1 MTNERLHIISLTQ
14 IRTIYIVIILKI
26 LIMTEPNEAQNAETS
41 REAFC
46 RLVNQRIEKVT
57 KSLENLSRLSSRKS
71 DYSEKDIVEIKR
83 FLTKEL
89 DKTLS
94 EFRPKT
100 NTDSKNFILK
110 A

>member
-1 MTNERLHIISLTQ
+1 M
-14 IRTIYIVIILKI
+14 YIVLILKI
-26 LIMTEPNEAQNAETS
+26 LIMTEPNKAQNAETS

-46 RLVNQRIEKVT
+46 RLVNQRIEKVN

-71 DYSEKDIVEIKR
+71 DYSEKDVVEIKR

-94 EFRPKT
+94 GFRPKT
-100 NTDSKNFILK
+100 SNDSKAFILK

>member
-1 MTNERLHIISLTQ
+1 
-14 IRTIYIVIILKI
+14 
-26 LIMTEPNEAQNAETS
+26 MTEPNTAQITESS

-57 KSLENLSRLSSRKS
+57 KSLENLSRLSSRKT
-71 DYSEKDIVEIKR
+71 DYSEKDVLEIKR

-94 EFRPKT
+94 RFRPKT
-100 NTDSKNFILK
+100 NNDSKAFILK

>member
-1 MTNERLHIISLTQ
+1 M
-14 IRTIYIVIILKI
+14 YILIILKI
-26 LIMTEPNEAQNAETS
+26 LIMTEPNGTQIAETS

-71 DYSEKDIVEIKR
+71 DYSEKDVLEIKR

-94 EFRPKT
+94 GFRPRT
-100 NTDSKNFILK
+100 NNDSKAFILK

>member
-1 MTNERLHIISLTQ
+1 MTNS
-14 IRTIYIVIILKI
+14 Y
-26 LIMTEPNEAQNAETS
+26 EAHNGESS

-46 RLVNQRIEKVT
+46 RLANQRIEKVT

-71 DYSEKDIVEIKR
+71 DYSEKDVVEIKK

-89 DKTLS
+89 DKMLS
-94 EFRPKT
+94 GFRPKT
-100 NTDSKNFILK
+100 NNESKTFILK

>member
-1 MTNERLHIISLTQ
+1 MTNERLYIISLTQ

-46 RLVNQRIEKVT
+46 RLVNQRIDKVT

-94 EFRPKT
+94 GFRPKT
-100 NTDSKNFILK
+100 NNDSKSFILK

>member
-1 MTNERLHIISLTQ
+1 MTNSYEA
-14 IRTIYIVIILKI
+14 RTG
-26 LIMTEPNEAQNAETS
+26 ESS

-46 RLVNQRIEKVT
+46 RLANQRIEKVT
-57 KSLENLSRLSSRKS
+57 KSLENLSRLSSRKL
-71 DYSEKDIVEIKR
+71 DYSEKDVVEIKK

-94 EFRPKT
+94 GFRPKT
-100 NTDSKNFILK
+100 NNESKTFILK

>member
-1 MTNERLHIISLTQ
+1 MYAM
-14 IRTIYIVIILKI
+14 YIVLILFI
-26 LIMTEPNEAQNAETS
+26 LIMTEPNETQSAETS

-46 RLVNQRIEKVT
+46 RLVNQRIEKVN

-71 DYSEKDIVEIKR
+71 DYSEKDVVEIKR

-94 EFRPKT
+94 GFRPKST
-100 NTDSKNFILK
+100 NDSKAFILK

>member
-1 MTNERLHIISLTQ
+1 MTNS
-14 IRTIYIVIILKI
+14 
-26 LIMTEPNEAQNAETS
+26 NEGKVMESS

-46 RLVNQRIEKVT
+46 RLANQRIEKVT
-57 KSLENLSRLSSRKS
+57 KSFENFSRLSSRKS

-89 DKTLS
+89 EKTLS
-94 EFRPKT
+94 VFRPNT
-100 NTDSKNFILK
+100 NNEKKSFILK

>member
-1 MTNERLHIISLTQ
+1 MTNL
-14 IRTIYIVIILKI
+14 
-26 LIMTEPNEAQNAETS
+26 NEVQAVESS

-46 RLVNQRIEKVT
+46 RLANQRIEKVT

-71 DYSEKDIVEIKR
+71 DYSDKDVLEIKR

-89 DKTLS
+89 EKTLS
-94 EFRPKT
+94 GFRPKT
-100 NTDSKNFILK
+100 DNESKSFILK

>member
-1 MTNERLHIISLTQ
+1 
-14 IRTIYIVIILKI
+14 
-26 LIMTEPNEAQNAETS
+26 MTEPNEIQNAKTK

-46 RLVNQRIEKVT
+46 RLVNQRIEKAAI
-57 KSLENLSRLSSRKS
+57 SFEHLSRLSSRKS
-71 DYSEKDIVEIKR
+71 DYFEKDIVEIKI

-94 EFRPKT
+94 GFRLKT
-100 NTDSKNFILK
+100 NNDSKAFILK

>member
-1 MTNERLHIISLTQ
+1 
-14 IRTIYIVIILKI
+14 
-26 LIMTEPNEAQNAETS
+26 MTEPNTVQISETT

-57 KSLENLSRLSSRKS
+57 KSLENLSRLSSRKT
-71 DYSEKDIVEIKR
+71 DYSEKDVVEIKR
-83 FLTKEL
+83 FLVKEL

-94 EFRPKT
+94 GFRPKT
-100 NTDSKNFILK
+100 NNESKAFVLK

>member
-1 MTNERLHIISLTQ
+1 MTNERLYIISLTQ

-46 RLVNQRIEKVT
+46 RLVNQRIDKVT

-71 DYSEKDIVEIKR
+71 DYSEKDIVEI
-83 FLTKEL
+83 
-89 DKTLS
+89 
-94 EFRPKT
+94 
-100 NTDSKNFILK
+100 
-110 A
+110 

>member
-1 MTNERLHIISLTQ
+1 MYT
-14 IRTIYIVIILKI
+14 VILLLY
-26 LIMTEPNEAQNAETS
+26 LIMTEQTSAQIVETS

-57 KSLENLSRLSSRKS
+57 KSLENLSRLSSRKT
-71 DYSEKDIVEIKR
+71 DYSEKDVVEIKR

-94 EFRPKT
+94 GFRPKA
-100 NTDSKNFILK
+100 NNDSKAFILK

>member
-1 MTNERLHIISLTQ
+1 M
-14 IRTIYIVIILKI
+14 YIVLILFI
-26 LIMTEPNEAQNAETS
+26 LIMTEPNETQNAETS

-57 KSLENLSRLSSRKS
+57 KSLENLSRLSSRKT

-94 EFRPKT
+94 GFRPKT
-100 NTDSKNFILK
+100 NNDSKSFILK

>member
-1 MTNERLHIISLTQ
+1 M
-14 IRTIYIVIILKI
+14 YIL
-26 LIMTEPNEAQNAETS
+26 LLLLYSIMTETNAAQIEESS

-71 DYSEKDIVEIKR
+71 DYSEKDVLEIKR

-94 EFRPKT
+94 GFRPKT
-100 NTDSKNFILK
+100 NNDSKSFILK

>member
-1 MTNERLHIISLTQ
+1 MYILIILLYLTMTETNATQ
-14 IRTIYIVIILKI
+14 I
-26 LIMTEPNEAQNAETS
+26 TESS

-71 DYSEKDIVEIKR
+71 DYSEKDVGEIKR

-94 EFRPKT
+94 GFRPKT
-100 NTDSKNFILK
+100 NNESKSFILK

>member
-1 MTNERLHIISLTQ
+1 M
-14 IRTIYIVIILKI
+14 YIFILLLY
-26 LIMTEPNEAQNAETS
+26 LIMTGTNSAQIEETS

-46 RLVNQRIEKVT
+46 RLANQRIEKIT

>member
-1 MTNERLHIISLTQ
+1 MTNL
-14 IRTIYIVIILKI
+14 
-26 LIMTEPNEAQNAETS
+26 NEAQTVESS

-46 RLVNQRIEKVT
+46 RLANQRIEKVT

-71 DYSEKDIVEIKR
+71 DYSDKDVIEIKR

-89 DKTLS
+89 EKTLS
-94 EFRPKT
+94 GFRPKT
-100 NTDSKNFILK
+100 DNESKSFILK

>member
-1 MTNERLHIISLTQ
+1 MTNERLYIISLTQ

-46 RLVNQRIEKVT
+46 RLVNQRIDKVT

-94 EFRPKT
+94 GFRPRT
-100 NTDSKNFILK
+100 NNDSKSFILK

>member
-1 MTNERLHIISLTQ
+1 M
-14 IRTIYIVIILKI
+14 YILILLLY
-26 LIMTEPNEAQNAETS
+26 LIMTETNAAQIEESS

-46 RLVNQRIEKVT
+46 RLANQRIEKVT

-71 DYSEKDIVEIKR
+71 DYSEKDVVEIKR

-94 EFRPKT
+94 GFRPKT
-100 NTDSKNFILK
+100 NNDSKAFILK

>member
-1 MTNERLHIISLTQ
+1 M
-14 IRTIYIVIILKI
+14 YIVL
-26 LIMTEPNEAQNAETS
+26 LHLDSIMTDSNSTHITETS

-94 EFRPKT
+94 GFRPRT
-100 NTDSKNFILK
+100 NNDSKAFILK

>member
-1 MTNERLHIISLTQ
+1 MYTVL
-14 IRTIYIVIILKI
+14 ILLI
-26 LIMTEPNEAQNAETS
+26 LIMTELNEVQNAETS

-46 RLVNQRIEKVT
+46 RLVNQRIEKVN

-71 DYSEKDIVEIKR
+71 DYSEKDVAEIKR

-94 EFRPKT
+94 GFRPKT
-100 NTDSKNFILK
+100 NNDSKSFILK